1 MGKITPAA
9 DHLDRRR
16 GSAPGDDLEPGTDRI
31 AVRHRSHELNEDRSA
46 RLGEAVFE
54 DRDGGFDVRD
64 RQIEIAVAVI
74 VTAGQPPAHVGEGE
88 IGSRL
93 RIAAAE
99 AVAVE
104 AEEEWFLEEWGV
116 VWMLDDVPIGDHD
129 VTPAVGIEIVD
140 GRAETDEQAT
150 DVGDAIP
157 TADMEE
163 VAPSL
168 VAVEGK
174 PLALEVRHPQIGES
188 VTVEVAEVDPH
199 APVGDPLVVEGR
211 TTDQPHLREVA
222 TAVVDVEEVVGG
234 VIGHVDVEVA
244 IDVEIGQE
252 HPEPL
257 AILPQPHRGGGIG
270 ERAVPVA
277 EIDRIGQPFK
287 RSWRTDVAHGVGGR
301 ADGMVVERP
310 VHIAGEIEIEVT
322 VAIKIPPAGAGTPP
336 GVFPGR

>member
-1 MGKITPAA
+1 MEAAIAVGKITPAA

-116 VWMLDDVPIGDHD
+116 VWMLDDVTMGDQD

-140 GRAETDEQAT
+140 GLT
-150 DVGDAIP
+150 
-157 TADMEE
+157 
-163 VAPSL
+163 
-168 VAVEGK
+168 
-174 PLALEVRHPQIGES
+174 
-188 VTVEVAEVDPH
+188 
-199 APVGDPLVVEGR
+199 
-211 TTDQPHLREVA
+211 
-222 TAVVDVEEVVGG
+222 
-234 VIGHVDVEVA
+234 
-244 IDVEIGQE
+244 
-252 HPEPL
+252 
-257 AILPQPHRGGGIG
+257 
-270 ERAVPVA
+270 
-277 EIDRIGQPFK
+277 
-287 RSWRTDVAHGVGGR
+287 WR
-301 ADGMVVERP
+301 
-310 VHIAGEIEIEVT
+310 
-322 VAIKIPPAGAGTPP
+322 K
-336 GVFPGR
+336 